1 MRGKEHLGYLII
13 DTILDVVAEKM
24 NLLNTDK
31 KSTAF
36 FTSNSPKGDA
46 VRAAND
52 SYVTAVGTYSIEL
65 KCRNICEESDEVMN
79 SSCFLYARACLNIH
93 KFESPLSLTKF
104 LPNDSPHIM
113 EIWRSLKNYNKP
125 YDINALEIKFSH
137 TALTGLA
144 DFDSVLHHDVNK
156 KLKLIVEVWVG
167 GTEGDLSPPIRTSFV
182 TYSVYKLLDA
192 AGYPTS
198 NYDSKNTTSSP
209 WSKPIPRDFIRLAY
223 LSTPNFEDSE
233 SEKSEKFLTK
243 IFSKKKKNE
252 NNEDDSNEE
261 KKSENIHK
269 QDTDNTKLL
278 NSHDEM
284 NIEMKDEK
292 EKEKS
297 NDQDV
302 NTDPKIVDV
311 KKAKN
316 KKFNLFPNPFGLKHD
331 KKKALEDERK
341 IKEEEEEELKV
352 ANDNRRSNSILSLND
367 VGIISDRGSKF
378 NEILEKEA
386 EEKRKKDLA
395 VVEGKLVAPVPAKV
409 AEKDKK
415 VGVKK
420 AKKKESEINAIFE
433 KEMAA
438 ATTYRDP
445 FLER

>member
-24 NLLNTDK
+24 NLLDTNR

-36 FTSNSPKGDA
+36 FKSNSPKGDA

-65 KCRNICEESDEVMN
+65 KCRNICKESDEVMN
-79 SSCFLYARACLNIH
+79 SSCFLYARACLNVH

-104 LPNDSPHIM
+104 LPNDSPRIM

-198 NYDSKNTTSSP
+198 NYDSKNPTSSP
-209 WSKPIPRDFIRLAY
+209 WSKPIPRDFVRLAY

-233 SEKSEKFLTK
+233 SEKSEKFFSN

-252 NNEDDSNEE
+252 NIEDDSNEE
-261 KKSENIHK
+261 KKSEIIHK
-269 QDTDNTKLL
+269 HVTDNTKVLK
-278 NSHDEM
+278 SHDQNM
-284 NIEMKDEK
+284 NIEIKEEK
-292 EKEKS
+292 EKERN
-297 NDQDV
+297 NDKD
-302 NTDPKIVDV
+302 DAKIEDV
-311 KKAKN
+311 KKTEN
-316 KKFNLFPNPFGLKHD
+316 KKFKLFPNPFGLKND
-331 KKKALEDERK
+331 KKMTLEDERK
-341 IKEEEEEELKV
+341 IKEEEEELKL
-352 ANDNRRSNSILSLND
+352 ANDNHRSNSILSLND
-367 VGIISDRGSKF
+367 VGIISNRGSKF

-395 VVEGKLVAPVPAKV
+395 VVEGKIVAPVPVKV
-409 AEKDKK
+409 AEKNKK